1 MKLEEAK
8 EEAKSAAIKSKM
20 PIALVNEGLHADEF
34 AEREEDGTSY
44 GYCPELAVPILYR
57 YGTVV
62 EVIRP

>member
-1 MKLEEAK
+1 MKLQEAK
-8 EEAKSAAIKSKM
+8 ADARAAAIKSKM

-34 AEREEDGTSY
+34 AERDEDGNSY

-62 EVIRP
+62 EIITK